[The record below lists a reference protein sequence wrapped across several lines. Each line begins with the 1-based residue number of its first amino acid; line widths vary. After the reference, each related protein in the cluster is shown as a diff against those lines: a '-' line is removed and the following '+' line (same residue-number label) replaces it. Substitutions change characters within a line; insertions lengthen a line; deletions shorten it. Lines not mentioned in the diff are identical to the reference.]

1 MKIKVI
7 SYSGYKANERPIRF
21 LFGERWLEVRE
32 IIGRWRDEKYDSF
45 KVRAD
50 DGRVY
55 VLRWDRIDDI
65 WKIEGG

>member
-45 KVRAD
+45 KVRAG